1 WQHCSPNA
9 LAELALRDGRT
20 LSQASDSASRG
31 FALTN
36 EWHTDR
42 TLIGQIDLVRGLSY
56 TRFMATVNVHEAK
69 THFSKLLAQVSAG
82 EEIIIAKAGKPVAR
96 LAPIVPKP
104 VKKRVPGIDKGR
116 VWMSADFD
124 IMSKR
129 ELNDWYRGDSRLK

>member
-1 WQHCSPNA
+1 MEIN
-9 LAELALRDGRT
+9 
-20 LSQASDSASRG
+20 
-31 FALTN
+31 
-36 EWHTDR
+36 
-42 TLIGQIDLVRGLSY
+42 I
-56 TRFMATVNVHEAK
+56 HEAK

-104 VKKRVPGIDKGR
+104 VKKRVPGIDKGS